1 MKIGKT
7 EGWYR
12 PYGVVA
18 NNKAYRVN
26 KIKFYKDDEVLV
38 ESRSGWLETARGI
51 DITEIELPIEEIKL
65 KRKENFD
72 GTVFIIS
79 LGKESYGTETLADV
93 YIPADMLNIH
103 FVKHQIEFSRQVTA
117 VYEGEQN
124 ICITKYIKSLDSE
137 LYAIRNEYEAIY
149 KEVNDSKMA
158 IGSVDIVLSN
168 IDKLRELAERYKAE
182 KERISNLTIT
192 DIEI

>member
-1 MKIGKT
+1 MKIGRI
-7 EGWYR
+7 EQWYR
-12 PYGVVA
+12 PYGITV
-18 NNKAYRVN
+18 NNKSYRVH
-26 KIKFYKDDEVLV
+26 KIKFYTDDKVLV
-38 ESRSGWLETARGI
+38 ESRSGWLEDKRDR
-51 DITEIELPIEEIKL
+51 DIVELELPIGEIKL

-93 YIPADMLNIH
+93 YIPADMLNVH
-103 FVKHQIEFSRQVTA
+103 FVEHQIEYSRHVKA

-124 ICITKYIKSLDSE
+124 IYISSYVKSLDGE
-137 LYAIRNEYEAIY
+137 LYAIREAYEAIY

-158 IGSVDIVLSN
+158 IGNIDLTLSN

-182 KERISNLTIT
+182 QERIRNLTID
-192 DIEI
+192 DIEL

>member
-1 MKIGKT
+1 MRIGRT

-12 PYGVVA
+12 PYGVVVK
-18 NNKAYRVN
+18 NKAYRVN
-26 KIKFYKDDEVLV
+26 KIKFYTDDKILV
-38 ESRSGWLETARGI
+38 ESRSGWLEDKRGR
-51 DITEIELPIEEIKL
+51 DIAEVELPIAEIKL

-103 FVKHQIEFSRQVTA
+103 FVKHQIAYSYQVTA
-117 VYEGEQN
+117 VYEGGQD
-124 ICITKYIKSLDSE
+124 IHISTYVKSLDRE
-137 LYAIRNEYEAIY
+137 LHAIRNEYEAIY
-149 KEVNDSKMA
+149 KEVSDSKMA

-168 IDKLRELAERYKAE
+168 IDKLKELAERYKAE
-182 KERISNLTIT
+182 QKRIKSLTID